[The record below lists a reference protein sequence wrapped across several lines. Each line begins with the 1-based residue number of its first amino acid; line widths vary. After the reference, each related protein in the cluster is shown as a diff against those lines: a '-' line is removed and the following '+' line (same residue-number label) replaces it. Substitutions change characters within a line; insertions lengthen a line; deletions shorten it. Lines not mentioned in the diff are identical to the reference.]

1 MKTKIT
7 LLIGAVA
14 LVTLSFTFATVD
26 NVAEKKIDAIVAS
39 DANAPIG
46 GIMADEIVR

>member
-14 LVTLSFTFATVD
+14 LVTLSFTFA
-26 NVAEKKIDAIVAS
+26 NVETPINKDSQNNTSTSVAT
-39 DANAPIG
+39 PIG
-46 GIMADEIVR
+46 GIVADEVVR

>member
-14 LVTLSFTFATVD
+14 LVTLSFTFANVD
-26 NVAEKKIDAIVAS
+26 KHAVKSPTELTHSNHS
-39 DANAPIG
+39 APVG
-46 GIMADEIVR
+46 GLIADEVVK

>member
-14 LVTLSFTFATVD
+14 LVTLSFTFASVE
-26 NVAEKKIDAIVAS
+26 NPSKKADYELRTPGDS
-39 DANAPIG
+39 APVG
-46 GIMADEIVR
+46 GLIADEIVK